1 MYIKQKARV
10 FFMWYSFYNRFNAF
24 IIKMALGIYLFGKP
38 LVTLMVKCRMMPT
51 QPKLTRFNQNV
62 MSKYQ
67 IYNSIFMTLPFDT
80 ITKTGVLLPLFHE
93 TCKKGFTAGDNPT
106 TIVERFFKKYQD
118 RRSTE
123 SQINLLFRFIQYI
136 ERQVVLFDA
145 IEDAAFPIVNN
156 MDGIGTLRS
165 LKESV
170 TAENKLELLQKYL
183 EEFKVRIVLT
193 AHPTQFYP
201 GSVLGIITDLTE
213 AIREND
219 LLRINDLL
227 AQLGKTPF
235 FKHKKPSPY
244 DEAVSLIWYLENV
257 FYKSFGTIYDYIQQN
272 IFDGK
277 QIDNDIIN
285 VGFWPGGDRDG
296 NPFVTPEITLKVA
309 KRLRET
315 VIKNYYRD
323 VRKLRRKLTF
333 DGVEDKIVVLETEL
347 YKIITN
353 KKSSLTVDN
362 FSSELKEIKQ
372 LVIDKHQSLYVSEVN
387 SLINKIHLFGFHFSA
402 LDIRQDSRVHHTVFT
417 NMVDAIIDSGSDIF
431 PKKYHELKES
441 EQVKILSQVNGEVD
455 LSLIKD
461 DDTLKA
467 LNTMKAIK
475 TIQETNGERAANR
488 YIISNNQ
495 TTLNVMQL
503 FAMLKLVAFQEELTV
518 DIGPLFETITDLKNA
533 PVVMEELYTNPEY
546 AAHLKSRGNRQTIM
560 LGFSDGT
567 KDGGYL
573 MANWAIYKA
582 KENLTT
588 VSRKYGINVIFFDGR
603 GGPPARG
610 GGKTHN
616 FYASLG
622 PTIEDK
628 EVQLTIQGQT
638 ISSNFGTLESSQY
651 NLEQLISSG
660 IHNSLSDADLSMLP
674 ENRAVMTD
682 LADRSYKA
690 YSDFKA
696 HPKFIPYLEHM
707 STLKYYAKT
716 NIGSR
721 PSKRGKAKGLVFEDL
736 RAIPFVGSW
745 SQLKQNVP
753 GFFGV
758 GTALKHYEDIGEF
771 EKAQHLFKTSDFFK
785 TLIENSMM
793 SLSKSF
799 FDLTKYMSEDEEYGD
814 FWNIIYN
821 EYETSKRLLLKLTGY
836 KELMEEEPAGKASV
850 AVRES
855 IVLPLLTIQ
864 QFALKK
870 IQELEKSGVT
880 TGKEIEVYQ
889 KMVTRS
895 LFGNINA
902 SRNSA

>member
-1 MYIKQKARV
+1 M
-10 FFMWYSFYNRFNAF
+10 S
-24 IIKMALGIYLFGKP
+24 
-38 LVTLMVKCRMMPT
+38 T
-51 QPKLTRFNQNV
+51 QPKITRFKQNV
-62 MSKYQ
+62 LSKYQ

-80 ITKTGVLLPLFHE
+80 ITKTGALLPLFFE
-93 TCKKGFTAGDNPT
+93 TCEKGFSKNETPT
-106 TIVERFFKKYQD
+106 EIVELFFKKYQA
-118 RRSTE
+118 RRSPK

-145 IEDAAFPIVNN
+145 IEDAAFPVVNN

-165 LKESV
+165 LKETAS
-170 TAENKLELLQKYL
+170 AENKLELLKNYL

-213 AIREND
+213 AIKEND
-219 LLRINDLL
+219 LTRIHQLL

-235 FKHKKPSPY
+235 FKHKKPTPY

-257 FYKSFGTIYDYIQQN
+257 FYKSFGTVYDYIQQN
-272 IFDGK
+272 IFDGEHI
-277 QIDNDIIN
+277 QNDIIN
-285 VGFWPGGDRDG
+285 IGFWPGGDRDG

-309 KRLRET
+309 SRLRET
-315 VIKNYYRD
+315 IIKNYYRD
-323 VRKLRRKLTF
+323 LRQLKRKVSF
-333 DGVEDKIVVLETEL
+333 AGVENRVTALEGEMH
-347 YKIITN
+347 KMITN
-353 KKSSLTVDN
+353 KKTDLTLDHLV
-362 FSSELKEIKQ
+362 SELKEIKTEIIQ
-372 LVIDKHQSLYVSEVN
+372 KHQSLYASEVN
-387 SLINKIHLFGFHFSA
+387 SLLNKIHLFGFHFSS
-402 LDIRQDSRVHHTVFT
+402 LDIRQDSRAHAKVF
-417 NMVDAIIDSGSDIF
+417 NDMVNVLIESGSSIF
-431 PKKYHELKES
+431 PANYHSLSESKQILTLSKIKGCFDMDLISDKE
-441 EQVKILSQVNGEVD
+441 
-455 LSLIKD
+455 
-461 DDTLKA
+461 TLKA
-467 LNTMKAIK
+467 LKTMAAIK
-475 TIQETNGERAANR
+475 TIQETNGEKAANR

-503 FAMLKLVAFQEELTV
+503 YAMLKLVAFEDELTV
-518 DIGPLFETITDLKNA
+518 DIAPLFETITDLENA
-533 PVVMEELYTNPEY
+533 PSVMEELYTNPNY
-546 AAHLKSRGNRQTIM
+546 IAHLKARGNRQTIM

-573 MANWAIYKA
+573 MANWAIYQA
-582 KENLTT
+582 KERLTT
-588 VSRKYGINVIFFDGR
+588 ISRKHDITVIFFDGR

-638 ISSNFGTLESSQY
+638 ISSNFGTLDSSQY

-660 IHNSLSDADLSMLP
+660 IHNSLSDKDLTMTP
-674 ENRAVMTD
+674 ENRTVMAH
-682 LADRSYKA
+682 LSKLSYEA
-690 YSDFKA
+690 YVDFKA
-696 HPKFIPYLEHM
+696 HPKFIRYLEHM
-707 STLKYYAKT
+707 STLKFYAKT

-721 PSKRGKAKGLVFEDL
+721 PSKRGKSEGLVFEDL

-771 EKAQHLFKTSDFFK
+771 DKAQQLFQTSDFFK

-799 FDLTKYMSEDEEYGD
+799 FDLTKYMSDDPEYGA
-814 FWNIIYN
+814 FWNVIYT
-821 EYETSKRLLLKLTGY
+821 EYVTTKRLLLKLTGY
-836 KELMEEEPAGKASV
+836 RGLMQEEPAGKASIS
-850 AVRES
+850 VRES

-870 IQELEKSGVT
+870 IQELEKESPRD
-880 TGKEIEVYQ
+880 KDQIEVYE
-889 KMVTRS
+889 KIVMRS